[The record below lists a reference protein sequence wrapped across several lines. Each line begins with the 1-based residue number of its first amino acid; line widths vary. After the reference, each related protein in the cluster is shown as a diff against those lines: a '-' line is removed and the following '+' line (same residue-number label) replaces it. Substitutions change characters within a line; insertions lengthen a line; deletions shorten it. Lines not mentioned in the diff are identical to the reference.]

1 MDKNSIIGLLII
13 AAMII
18 GYSIYTQPSQEQ
30 LAQQKELQLQDSIK
44 TAQEKKELIK
54 EETVLEV
61 EEAEIEK
68 DSIGLVQADQNRIAA
83 FGDLAN
89 ATQGTAEDIII
100 ENDKYKAIVNT
111 RGGLLTYLEI
121 KGYQTYDSLPLVMFE
136 QSKSLQNLVFD
147 YPGFGRI
154 NFTDLYFEPNK
165 SKINLSG
172 EQTDQLVLTLR
183 GRQSGQEINLTYS
196 LQGDSYDL
204 DFKIS
209 SKGFNGFDNFNTVPL
224 NLDWSMTGLQKEKY
238 LPWERNVTTI
248 FYKYQND
255 DRDWLSETSD
265 DDEVLEETT
274 DWIAYKQ
281 NYFSVILF
289 SDKGFVANESQI
301 AVKTYE
307 TDVPLYVKDFISV
320 LRLPEAS
327 NGLIELNYF
336 FGPNKV
342 DVLNAYGNDVPRI
355 VNYGWSIIGWINRN
369 VILHM
374 FNYFNA
380 IGWGI
385 GFSILLLTIIIK
397 TVLAPLMLKN
407 YKSSAKMRVLKPE
420 VDKINKKFEG
430 KDNTQKQQAVMAL
443 YRETGVNP
451 LSGCLPMLVQMPVLY
466 AMFRFFP
473 SNIELRQQSF
483 LWADDLSSY
492 DSIYH
497 LGFSIPL
504 YGDHISL
511 FTLMMAIT
519 TMGYTYMSSGN
530 MPETNQPGMP
540 NMKVMMY
547 IFPVMMIFFFNNY
560 SSGLTYY
567 YFLSTLISIIQ
578 MWVIKAY
585 FIDEEKIL
593 SKLEANKAKPKKQ
606 SKFQAKLAEMA
617 KQQQQMKKKK

>member
-1 MDKNSIIGLLII
+1 MDKNSVVGLLII
-13 AAMII
+13 ALMII

-30 LAQQKELQLQDSIK
+30 LAQQKELQLQDSLK
-44 TAQEKKELIK
+44 TAQEKQELIK
-54 EETVLEV
+54 EDVVLEV
-61 EEAEIEK
+61 EETPVNDTLELAEADEK
-68 DSIGLVQADQNRIAA
+68 LIAA
-83 FGDLAN
+83 FGDLAD
-89 ATQGTAEDIII
+89 ATHGDQIDIVI
-100 ENDKYKAIVNT
+100 ENDYYKAIVNSK
-111 RGGLLTYLEI
+111 GGMLSYLEL

-136 QSKSLQNLVFD
+136 QGKSQQNLVFD

-154 NFTDLYFEPNK
+154 NFTDLYFTPNK
-165 SKINLSG
+165 SSINISG
-172 EQTDQLVLTLR
+172 DQKDQLVLSLK
-183 GRQSGQEINLTYS
+183 GRQSGQELKLTYALS
-196 LQGDSYDL
+196 GDSHAL
-204 DFKIS
+204 DFTIS
-209 SKGFNGFDNFNTVPL
+209 SKGFNGFDNFNDVPL
-224 NLDWSMTGLQKEKY
+224 VMDWNMTPLQKEKY
-238 LPWERNVTTI
+238 LPWERNVSTI
-248 FYKYQND
+248 FYKYKD
-255 DRDWLSETSD
+255 ESRDWLSETRD
-265 DDEVLEETT
+265 DDLVLEQPT

-289 SDKGFVANESQI
+289 SDKGFAANDSRIE
-301 AVKTYE
+301 VKKYE
-307 TDVPLYVKDFISV
+307 EDVPIYVKDFITV
-320 LRLPEAS
+320 LRLPEAT
-327 NGLIELNYF
+327 NGNIELNYF
-336 FGPNKV
+336 FGPNKIGL
-342 DVLNAYGNDVPRI
+342 LNEYGNDVPRI
-355 VNYGWSIIGWINRN
+355 INYGWSIIGWINRN

-374 FNYFNA
+374 FDYFNK

-430 KDNTQKQQAVMAL
+430 KDNTQKQQAIMAL

-483 LWADDLSSY
+483 LWATDLSSY

-497 LGFSIPL
+497 LGFHIPL

-511 FTLMMAIT
+511 FTLLMAST
-519 TMGYTYMSSGN
+519 TMAYTYMSSGN

-578 MWVIKAY
+578 MWVIKTY

-606 SKFQAKLAEMA
+606 SKFQAKLADMA
-617 KQQQQMKKKK
+617 RQQQQMKKKK

>member
-154 NFTDLYFEPNK
+154 NFTDLYFESNK

>member
-18 GYSIYTQPSQEQ
+18 GYSIYTQPSTEE
-30 LAQQKELQLQDSIK
+30 LAQQKELQIQDSIK
-44 TAQEKKELIK
+44 TANEAIDLQK

-61 EEAEIEK
+61 EEIPVN
-68 DSIGLVQADQNRIAA
+68 DSLGLVEADEKLQAA
-83 FGDLAN
+83 FGDLVTA
-89 ATQGTAEDIII
+89 AQGEEKEIII
-100 ENDKYKAIVNT
+100 ENDNYKAIIST
-111 RGGLLTYLEI
+111 KGGLLTYLEL
-121 KGYQTYDSLPLVMFE
+121 KDYKTYDSLPLVLFE
-136 QSKSLQNLVFD
+136 QNKSLQNLVFD
-147 YPGFGRI
+147 YPGFGRV
-154 NFTDLYFEPNK
+154 NFTDLYFTPNK
-165 SKINLSG
+165 SAVNLSG
-172 EQTDQLVLTLR
+172 DQKDQLILKLN
-183 GRQSGQEINLTYS
+183 GRQNGQEIKLTYDLS
-196 LQGDSYDL
+196 GDGHGL
-204 DFKIS
+204 KFTIS
-209 SKGFNGFDNFNTVPL
+209 SKGFNGFDNFNSIPL
-224 NLDWSMTGLQKEKY
+224 SMDWKMTPLKKEKY
-238 LPWERNVTTI
+238 LPWERNVSTI
-248 FYKYQND
+248 FYKYKDD

-265 DDEVLEETT
+265 DDQILEENT

-289 SDKGFVANESQI
+289 SPKGFVANDSRIE
-301 AVKTYE
+301 VVNYE
-307 TDVPLYVKDFISV
+307 AEEPLYVKDFISV

-327 NGLIELNYF
+327 NGTLELDYF
-336 FGPNKV
+336 FGPNKIGL
-342 DVLNAYGNDVPRI
+342 LNEYGNDVPRI
-355 VNYGWSIIGWINRN
+355 INYGWSIIGWINRN

-374 FNYFNA
+374 FDYFNK

-385 GFSILLLTIIIK
+385 GFSILLLTLIIK

-473 SNIELRQQSF
+473 SNIELRQQAF

-492 DSIYH
+492 DSIFE
-497 LGFSIPL
+497 LGFNIPL

-511 FTLMMAIT
+511 FTLMMAAT
-519 TMGYTYMSSGN
+519 TMAYTYMSSGN

-567 YFLSTLISIIQ
+567 YFLSTLISILQ
-578 MWVIKAY
+578 MWVIKTY

-606 SKFQAKLAEMA
+606 SKFQAKLADMA
-617 KQQQQMKKKK
+617 RQQQQMKKKK

>member
-1 MDKNSIIGLLII
+1 MDKNSIIGLIII

-18 GYSIYTQPSQEQ
+18 GYSIYTQPSQEE
-30 LAQQKELQLQDSIK
+30 LAQQKELQIQDSIK
-44 TAQEKKELIK
+44 TANEKAAPIM
-54 EETVLEV
+54 EEPEVLV
-61 EEAEIEK
+61 EEELVGD
-68 DSIGLVQADQNRIAA
+68 DSLSVAQADEKLQAT

-89 ATQGTAEDIII
+89 AAEGKEKEIVI
-100 ENDKYKAIVNT
+100 ENDKYKAVVSSK
-111 RGGLLTYLEI
+111 GGLLTYLEL
-121 KGYQTYDSLPLVMFE
+121 KEYKTYDSLPLIMFE
-136 QSKSLQNLVFD
+136 QNKSLQNMVFD

-154 NFTDLYFEPNK
+154 NFTDLYFKANK
-165 SKINLSG
+165 SAINISG
-172 EQTDQLVLTLR
+172 DQKDQLVLTIN
-183 GRQSGQEINLTYS
+183 GRRSGQELKLI
-196 LQGDSYDL
+196 YDL
-204 DFKIS
+204 SGDGYGLKLTVA
-209 SKGFNGFDNFNTVPL
+209 SKGFDGFDNFNSVAL
-224 NLDWSMTGLQKEKY
+224 NMDWKMTGLKKEKY
-238 LPWERNVTTI
+238 LPWERNVSTI
-248 FYKYQND
+248 FYKYNDD
-255 DRDWLSETSD
+255 DRDWLSETGD
-265 DDEVLEETT
+265 DDEVLEQTT
-274 DWIAYKQ
+274 DWIAFKQ

-289 SDKGFVANESQI
+289 SPKGFKPNDSRIEVVN
-301 AVKTYE
+301 YE
-307 TDVPLYVKDFISV
+307 AEEPLYVKDFISI
-320 LRLPEAS
+320 LRLPDAS
-327 NGLIELNYF
+327 NGTIELDYF
-336 FGPNKV
+336 FGPNKIGI
-342 DVLNAYGNDVPRI
+342 LNEYGNDVPRI
-355 VNYGWSIIGWINRN
+355 INYGWSIIGWINRN

-374 FNYFNA
+374 FDYFNK

-473 SNIELRQQSF
+473 SNIELRQKAF

-492 DSIYH
+492 DSIYE

-578 MWVIKAY
+578 MWVIKTY

-606 SKFQAKLAEMA
+606 SKFQAKLADMA
-617 KQQQQMKKKK
+617 RQQQQMKKKK

>member
-1 MDKNSIIGLLII
+1 MDKNSVIGLLII

-44 TAQEKKELIK
+44 TAQEKEELI
-54 EETVLEV
+54 EEEAVLEV
-61 EEAEIEK
+61 EEPEAVG
-68 DSIGLVQADQNRIAA
+68 DSLGLVKADQERIAA

-89 ATQGTAEDIII
+89 ATEGVEKEIVI
-100 ENDKYKAIVNT
+100 ENEKYKAIVNT
-111 RGGLLTYLEI
+111 KGGLLTYLEL

-165 SKINLSG
+165 SKIDISG
-172 EQTDQLVLTLR
+172 DQTDQLVLTLK
-183 GRQSGQEINLTYS
+183 GAKSGQEITLSYS
-196 LQGDSYDL
+196 LQGNAYDMK
-204 DFKIS
+204 FNIS
-209 SKGFNGFDNFNTVPL
+209 SKGFSGFDNFNTIPL
-224 NLDWSMTGLQKEKY
+224 TLDWNMTGLQKEKY
-238 LPWERNVTTI
+238 LPWERNVSTI
-248 FYKYQND
+248 FYKYRED

-265 DDEVLEETT
+265 DEEILEETT
-274 DWIAYKQ
+274 DWIAFKQ
-281 NYFSVILF
+281 DYFSVILF
-289 SDKGFVANESQI
+289 SDKGFAANDSRLE
-301 AVKTYE
+301 VKTYE

-327 NGLIELNYF
+327 NGLIEMDYF

-342 DVLNAYGNDVPRI
+342 DILNAYGNDVPRI

-374 FNYFNA
+374 FNWFNS

-385 GFSILLLTIIIK
+385 GFSILLLTIVIK
-397 TVLAPLMLKN
+397 MVLAPLMLKN

-430 KDNTQKQQAVMAL
+430 KDNTQKQQAIMAL

-483 LWADDLSSY
+483 LWATDLSSY

-497 LGFSIPL
+497 LGFNIPL

-511 FTLMMAIT
+511 FTLMMAAT

>member
-1 MDKNSIIGLLII
+1 
-13 AAMII
+13 MII

-44 TAQEKKELIK
+44 TAEEKKELLK

-61 EEAEIEK
+61 EEAEVEN
-68 DSIGLVQADQNRIAA
+68 DSIGLMQADQNRIAA
-83 FGDLAN
+83 YGDLAN
-89 ATQGTAEDIII
+89 ATQGTAEEIII
-100 ENDKYKAIVNT
+100 ENEKYKAIVNT

-327 NGLIELNYF
+327 NGSIELNYF

-342 DVLNAYGNDVPRI
+342 DILNAYGNDVPRI

-473 SNIELRQQSF
+473 SNIELRQQAF

>member
-18 GYSIYTQPSQEQ
+18 GYSIYTQPSTEE
-30 LAQQKELQLQDSIK
+30 LAQQKELQIQDSIK
-44 TAQEKKELIK
+44 TANEAIDLQK

-61 EEAEIEK
+61 EEIPVN
-68 DSIGLVQADQNRIAA
+68 DSLGLVEADEKLQAA
-83 FGDLAN
+83 FGDLVTA
-89 ATQGTAEDIII
+89 AQGEEKEIII
-100 ENDKYKAIVNT
+100 ENDNYKAIIST
-111 RGGLLTYLEI
+111 KGGLLTYLEL
-121 KGYQTYDSLPLVMFE
+121 KDYKTYDSLPLVLFE
-136 QSKSLQNLVFD
+136 QNKSLQNLVFD
-147 YPGFGRI
+147 YPGFGRV
-154 NFTDLYFEPNK
+154 NFTDLYFTPNK
-165 SKINLSG
+165 SSVNLSG
-172 EQTDQLVLTLR
+172 DQKDQLILKLN
-183 GRQSGQEINLTYS
+183 GRQNGQEIKLTYDLS
-196 LQGDSYDL
+196 GDGHGL
-204 DFKIS
+204 KFTIS
-209 SKGFNGFDNFNTVPL
+209 SKGFNGFDNFNSIPL
-224 NLDWSMTGLQKEKY
+224 SMDWKMTPLKKEKY
-238 LPWERNVTTI
+238 LPWERNVSTI
-248 FYKYQND
+248 FYKYKDD

-265 DDEVLEETT
+265 DDQILEENT

-289 SDKGFVANESQI
+289 SPKGFVANDSRIEVI
-301 AVKTYE
+301 NYE
-307 TDVPLYVKDFISV
+307 AEEPLYVKDFISV

-327 NGLIELNYF
+327 NGTLELDYF
-336 FGPNKV
+336 FGPNKIGL
-342 DVLNAYGNDVPRI
+342 LNEYGNDVPRI
-355 VNYGWSIIGWINRN
+355 INYGWSIIGWINRN

-374 FNYFNA
+374 FDYFNK

-385 GFSILLLTIIIK
+385 GFSILLLTLIIK

-473 SNIELRQQSF
+473 SNIELRQQAF

-492 DSIYH
+492 DSIFE
-497 LGFSIPL
+497 LGFNIPL

-511 FTLMMAIT
+511 FTLMMAAT
-519 TMGYTYMSSGN
+519 TMAYTYMSSGN

-567 YFLSTLISIIQ
+567 YFLSTLISILQ
-578 MWVIKAY
+578 MWVIKTY

-606 SKFQAKLAEMA
+606 SKFQAKLADMA
-617 KQQQQMKKKK
+617 RQQQQMKKKK